1 MAKYTRR
8 SRLSFRWL
16 LFAGTATAA
25 VAVAALFWMP
35 DSEQYRNRRP
45 GPSGGTGEESGT
57 AASGTAASGAGSSS
71 QSDGGTGSDGRAR
84 ADGAGGGAGEHK
96 ADEFSLPA
104 MQKLVGRWRRR
115 DADYVLKID
124 AVDERGEVKVAYL
137 NPNPIQVGKASA
149 HSHGDA
155 AHVTVEL
162 RDFNYPGC
170 IYDLNYDPKTGML
183 RGTYFQAALGE
194 TYDVEFVRVEGS

>member
-8 SRLSFRWL
+8 SGRSFRWW

-25 VAVAALFWMP
+25 VAVAALFWLP

-45 GPSGGTGEESGT
+45 GPSGGTGAESGAAT
-57 AASGTAASGAGSSS
+57 SGAAASS
-71 QSDGGTGSDGRAR
+71 QREGGTGSNDA
-84 ADGAGGGAGEHK
+84 AQANGAGGGAGEHK

-115 DADYVLKID
+115 DADYVLKVD

-155 AHVTVEL
+155 AHLTVEL

-170 IYDLNYDPKTGML
+170 IYDLNYDPKTGVL

-194 TYDVEFVRVEGS
+194 TYDVEFVRAEGS